1 MYKQE
6 GRAIAM
12 NAVRSRG
19 LPKRC
24 RRDRHRL
31 QRRVEVGMID
41 PRGIREICE
50 PTLAKR
56 NDGVHPI
63 TGLGELGG
71 Q

>member
-19 LPKRC
+19 LPKRS
-24 RRDRHRL
+24 RGDRHRL

-50 PTLAKR
+50 PTLAEW

-63 TGLGELGG
+63 TAMRELGG
-71 Q
+71 R